1 MTRTPTKIT
10 AGAAILSI
18 LATLALCVAA
28 LSAQQPDRATP
39 PAPGPLRPLQLPAI
53 QTRTLANGLPVW
65 IVEEHQVP
73 VVQVNLVIHAG
84 AAVDP
89 AGQYG
94 LANFTATLLDDGA
107 GSRSAL
113 EIADALDFVGA
124 DLRSTSDDDSS
135 TLRLHVPVGH
145 LAEALPVMADVAER
159 PTFPAEEIE
168 RARRAL
174 LTSILQA
181 RDNPTALAAVAF
193 PHLLYA
199 SAHRYGTP
207 DFGTAANISR
217 FTPENLRAFYRDWY
231 RPSNAGLIVVG
242 DVTPD
247 RVMPL
252 LDTAFGRW
260 SAPGIAPARPS
271 LPKVSQPARREI
283 YIVDKPGAAQS
294 EIRIGRIGVAR
305 STEDF
310 FPIAVMNT
318 LLGGSFSSRLN
329 QNLREQ
335 HGYTYGA
342 FSSFDMRLSAGPF
355 IAEAAVQTD
364 KTAPALH
371 EFFNEF
377 EGMLKPLPAADV
389 ERARNYIALRFPGSF
404 QATGDIARRLETL
417 MVYDLPKD
425 YYEHYQARIQQVT
438 PAQAEQAAKQYIQ
451 PDHMIVVVVGDQQKI
466 EPAIAALKL
475 GPITHVSVD
484 QIFGAPVKTPGGK

>member
-1 MTRTPTKIT
+1 MMTKPLKYRTCSVVV
-10 AGAAILSI
+10 AISLLISVISI
-18 LATLALCVAA
+18 R
-28 LSAQQPDRATP
+28 AQQPDRTTP
-39 PAPGPLRPLQLPAI
+39 PAPGALRPLQLPAI
-53 QTRTLANGLPVW
+53 ETHTLANGLPVW

-73 VVQVNLVIHAG
+73 VVQVNLLIHAG

-94 LANFTATLLDDGA
+94 VANFTASLLEDGA

-124 DLRSTSDDDSS
+124 DLRVTSDYDSS
-135 TLRLHVPVGH
+135 ALRLHVPVEH

-181 RDNPTALAAVAF
+181 RDNPTSLASVAY
-193 PHLLYA
+193 PHLLYGT
-199 SAHRYGTP
+199 SHRYGTP
-207 DFGTAANISR
+207 DFGTAANISH
-217 FTPENLRAFYRDWY
+217 FTADNLRAFYRDWY
-231 RPSNAGLIVVG
+231 RPDNAGLIVVG

-252 LDTAFGRW
+252 LETAFGRW
-260 SAPGIAPARPS
+260 SVTGAAPARPA
-271 LPKVSQPARREI
+271 LPKAPEPTRRAI

-305 STEDF
+305 STGDF
-310 FPIAVMNT
+310 FPITVMNT

-342 FSSFDMRLSAGPF
+342 FSGFDMRLSAGPF

-371 EFFNEF
+371 EFFVEL
-377 EGMLKPLPAADV
+377 EGVLEPLPAAEV

-404 QATGDIARRLETL
+404 QATGDIARRLEAL
-417 MVYDLPKD
+417 MTYDLPKD
-425 YYEHYQARIQQVT
+425 YYEHYQERLEQVT
-438 PAQAEQAAKQYIQ
+438 PAQAEQAAQKYIK
-451 PDHMIVVVVGDQQKI
+451 PDQMIVVVVGDQQKI

-475 GPITHVSVD
+475 GPITHVSAD
-484 QIFGAPVKTPGGK
+484 QILGAPVSTGAGR

>member
-1 MTRTPTKIT
+1 MTNSPKYPFCSV
-10 AGAAILSI
+10 AVAVALAISAISI
-18 LATLALCVAA
+18 R
-28 LSAQQPDRATP
+28 AQQPDRAAP
-39 PAPGPLRPLQLPAI
+39 PPTGPLRPLQLPAV

-65 IVEEHQVP
+65 IVEQHQVP

-107 GSRSAL
+107 GARSAL
-113 EIADALDFVGA
+113 EVADALDFVGA

-135 TLRLHVPVGH
+135 TLRLHVPVEH

-159 PTFPAEEIE
+159 PTFPTDEIE

-181 RDNPTALAAVAF
+181 RDNPTALATVAF
-193 PHLLYA
+193 PHLLYG
-199 SAHRYGTP
+199 SSHRYGTP

-217 FTPENLRAFYRDWY
+217 FTAENLRAFYRDWY

-252 LDTAFGRW
+252 LETAFGRW
-260 SAPGIAPARPS
+260 SAPGAAPARPS
-271 LPKVSQPARREI
+271 LPKASQPARREI

-294 EIRIGRIGVAR
+294 EIRIGRVGVAR

-355 IAEAAVQTD
+355 VAEAAVQTD
-364 KTAPALH
+364 KTAPALQ
-371 EFFNEF
+371 EFFNELN
-377 EGMLKPLPAADV
+377 GVLKPLPAAEV
-389 ERARNYIALRFPGSF
+389 ERARNYVALRFPGNF
-404 QATGDIARRLETL
+404 QATGDIARRLEQL

-425 YYEHYQARIQQVT
+425 YYEHYQANIQQVT
-438 PAQAEQAAKQYIQ
+438 PAQAEQAARTYIQ
-451 PDHMIVVVVGDQQKI
+451 PDHMIVVVVGDRQKI
-466 EPAIAALKL
+466 EPGIAALKL
-475 GPITHVSVD
+475 GPITHVTVD
-484 QIFGAPVKTPGGK
+484 QILGAPVSTGQGR